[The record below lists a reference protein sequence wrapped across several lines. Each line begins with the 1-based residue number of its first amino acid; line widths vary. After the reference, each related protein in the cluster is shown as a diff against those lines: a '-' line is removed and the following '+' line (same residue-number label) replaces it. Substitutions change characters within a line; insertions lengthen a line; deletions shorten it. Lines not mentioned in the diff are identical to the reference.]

1 MGRLE
6 YKGREEDRERNKKG
20 KTIGREVEGKE
31 EMQKRWKERNMR
43 KEGDKCEENKL
54 ERVGRRGRRITKIE
68 ETGKLRSKNFY
79 H

>member
-1 MGRLE
+1 
-6 YKGREEDRERNKKG
+6 
-20 KTIGREVEGKE
+20 
-31 EMQKRWKERNMR
+31 MR

-54 ERVGRRGRRITKIE
+54 ERVGRRRRRITKIE